1 MSHWVNDRI
10 VDDAIDFVANLDDD
24 AVCNAVNFDY
34 GIKMYDVKNALIDHK
49 IGLKNCKWCKD
60 CKGHWDMDSMRDLL
74 VSLTFDNLM
83 SRPGPHG

>member
-1 MSHWVNDRI
+1 MRHPINDMI
-10 VDDAIDFVANLDDD
+10 VDNAIDIVAAMDDD

-34 GIKMYDVKNALIDHK
+34 GIKMYDVKDALIDHK

-74 VSLTFDNLM
+74 VSLVFDKLM
-83 SRPGPHG
+83 SRPGPMG

>member
-1 MSHWVNDRI
+1 MSHPINDMI
-10 VDDAIDFVANLDDD
+10 VDNAIDIVDAMDDD

-34 GIKMYDVKNALIDHK
+34 GIKMYDVKKAVIDHK
-49 IGLKNCKWCKD
+49 IAFKKCKWCKD

-74 VSLTFDNLM
+74 MHLVYDNLM

>member
-1 MSHWVNDRI
+1 MSNMINDI
-10 VDDAIDFVANLDDD
+10 IIDDAIDFVADLDDD

-74 VSLTFDNLM
+74 VSLTVDNLM
-83 SRPGPHG
+83 SRPGPYG